1 MLCPVVATIA
11 VVEHHDEI
19 VWILIG
25 RLHMHK
31 EVDGQLEAIQE
42 DVVLVMLE
50 HKSSDRNLVQISL
63 DDFLGGSSINNY
75 REISLAHRHDHL

>member
-31 EVDGQLEAIQE
+31 QVDGQLEAIQK
-42 DVVLVMLE
+42 DVVIVVLE
-50 HKSSDRNLVQISL
+50 HRLSDRDLLHISL
-63 DDFLGGSSINNY
+63 DDFLGSGCVNDHGKV
-75 REISLAHRHDHL
+75 SLAYGHDYL